1 MREQHI
7 KIRDLLIVVMLLS
20 LLLFLAMN
28 VSAHKIGSGD
38 QAFVE
43 QSQGVQVL
51 PYIYLGAKHMVTGY
65 DHLLYLAGVIFFLFK
80 IRDVAVFV
88 SLFALG
94 HSITLLWGV
103 LAGWHVNPHLV
114 DSIIGLSVVYK
125 AFENLG
131 GFRIYFK
138 SWLDTRVAVFLF
150 GLVHGLGLATKL
162 QDLNISQE
170 GLITN
175 MISFNVG
182 VELGQLVA
190 LTFLIMVFSLLRSSR
205 HFQRNSI
212 VANTL
217 IMMAGFV
224 LIGDQLTGYFLM
236 QG

>member
-1 MREQHI
+1 MSGKHI
-7 KIRDLLIVVMLLS
+7 PIYRLSAVVVLLS
-20 LLLFLAMN
+20 LLLLAAVS

-43 QSQGVQVL
+43 QSQGIQVL
-51 PYIYLGAKHMVTGY
+51 PYIYLGAKHMVTGF

-103 LAGWHVNPHLV
+103 LAGWHVNPYLV

-131 GFRIYFK
+131 GFQAYFN

-162 QDLNISQE
+162 QDLSISQE
-170 GLITN
+170 GLIAN

-190 LTFLIMVFSLLRSSR
+190 LTFLIMVFSLLRRSR

-212 VANTL
+212 LANTL

-236 QG
+236 RG